1 MFSVF
6 IVSMVFQRSHFFG
19 RLKLLFF
26 SWKMDEQTTRPVAT
40 GVVIYVDLRINYG
53 IIHASGYGRV
63 LISRNFDKNLVQLS
77 NWLSVEVE
85 PNTRPIL
92 VSGMYNWSVK
102 SIVWLVISW
111 VGLNIVHSYSLI
123 ISLNAYTTNMLQL
136 LIGKYF
142 VIC

>member
-1 MFSVF
+1 
-6 IVSMVFQRSHFFG
+6 
-19 RLKLLFF
+19 
-26 SWKMDEQTTRPVAT
+26 MDEQTTRPVAT

-92 VSGMYNWSVK
+92 VSGMYN
-102 SIVWLVISW
+102 
-111 VGLNIVHSYSLI
+111 
-123 ISLNAYTTNMLQL
+123 
-136 LIGKYF
+136 
-142 VIC
+142 